1 MPFPVLSMND
11 PMAAFDVM
19 PLRHQRDLQ
28 RLRQQ
33 QPYFSGTLA
42 KGFMVLQR
50 LASDPRPQANSEL
63 ARALGMPRPTV
74 SRLCRSLALLGLLD
88 HDPSSDRYAIGPA
101 ALTLG
106 YPYQVNT
113 PWLSSLRP
121 LMQALATRA
130 QGAVSLGVVT
140 EGDVV
145 YIETCAHEGGTLL
158 RPASGAVH
166 GVLETAM
173 GRAWLASLPEPDL
186 LITLLRLRELRPQEY
201 ARCAEQV
208 QDSLQHQEERG
219 FAVNFGDAGLGVWAL
234 GMASRLRYGPRT
246 LLFNCAVQGVH
257 WTRTGL
263 MRHLGPSLT
272 QLVEAANRLRRI
284 DS

>member
-1 MPFPVLSMND
+1 MND
-11 PMAAFDVM
+11 PIAPIEAM
-19 PLRHQRDLQ
+19 PLRHQRDLL

-33 QPYFSGTLA
+33 RPYFSGTLA
-42 KGFMVLQR
+42 KGFMVLHC

-63 ARALGMPRPTV
+63 ACALGMPRPTV

-88 HDPSSDRYAIGPA
+88 HDPATDRYAIGPV

-121 LMQALATRA
+121 LMQALATQA
-130 QGAVSLGVVT
+130 QGAVSIGVVT
-140 EGDVV
+140 NSDVV

-173 GRAWLASLPEPDL
+173 GRAWLASLSEPEL
-186 LITLLRLRELRPQEY
+186 LLTLMHLREGRPDDF
-201 ARCAEQV
+201 ARCAQQV
-208 QDSLQHQEERG
+208 QDSLQHHDQRG

-246 LLFNCAVQGVH
+246 LLFNCAVQGLH
-257 WTRTGL
+257 WTRERL
-263 MRHLGPSLT
+263 MRQLGPALT
-272 QLVEAANRLRRI
+272 QLVDVANRLRRTEG
-284 DS
+284 